1 MSSALRELPALLS
14 LLGITE
20 EGLADVSANELEVA
34 LQRKGIFEL
43 EECRRVRS
51 AWRERQHR
59 SGECSNFFSDFWNSF
74 FFLSFLTSFIFV
86 VCEFLASFFL

>member
-51 AWRERQHR
+51 AWRGRQKR
-59 SGECSNFFSDFWNSF
+59 SGELFKLLAPYGIRFSSF
-74 FFLSFLTSFIFV
+74 VSQTSFIFV